1 MDRRRRQRG
10 QHLSLD
16 RKTSLLQ
23 SFNHAFQG
31 LVESVRRERNM
42 RIHLSVAFVVLIV
55 SLFLNLSKLELAAVF
70 IAIAF
75 VLAAELVNTAIE
87 AVVDIVTDEYHH
99 RAKAAKDLAAGGV
112 LVAAINAL
120 AVAYLVLA
128 DRLSKFS
135 LDLLLAIRRSPTH
148 LTIVAFAIVMVLV
161 IAVKATKKRGTPLS
175 GGLPSGHAALAFAGW
190 TAVTFLVGGTS
201 EGLLTSAIVFAV
213 AVLVA
218 QSRLETKIHSLLEVL
233 LGALL
238 GIVSTTL
245 IFQFLWF

>member
-1 MDRRRRQRG
+1 V
-10 QHLSLD
+10 SLD
-16 RKTSLLQ
+16 RKTTLLQ

-31 LVESVRRERNM
+31 LVSSVRRERNM
-42 RIHLSVAFVVLIV
+42 RIHLTVAFLVLLV
-55 SLFLNLSKLELAAVF
+55 SLFLNLTKLELVAVF
-70 IAIAF
+70 MAITF
-75 VLAAELVNTAIE
+75 VLVAELLNTAVE
-87 AVVDIVTDEYHH
+87 AVVDMVADGFDP

-120 AVAYLVLA
+120 VVAYLVLF
-128 DRLSKFS
+128 DRLSHFS
-135 LDLLLAIRRSPTH
+135 LDLLHAIRRSPTH

-161 IAVKATKKRGTPLS
+161 IGVKATKKRGTPLS
-175 GGLPSGHAALAFAGW
+175 GGLPSGHSALAFAGW
-190 TAVTFLVGGTS
+190 TAVTFLVGGTP
-201 EGLLTSAIVFAV
+201 EGLLVSAIAFVIA
-213 AVLVA
+213 ALVA